1 MEHMIM
7 GKNKTDNNNFVY
19 WQSAGANNQRYLTFL
34 DQITNI
40 ALSRFQWFNLPDTC
54 NERYLET
61 VLLHSGMA
69 TISKRISNNHLYS
82 LRVAGNYGIDMYGNI
97 EAWYCLGDNGFGFN
111 ANWSSGAVIY
121 ENLNRTPIYPGLK
134 MYAYELADLMALKL
148 LNRQQQKAP
157 YIITG
162 PESKKNDMVN
172 LYKQI
177 AGNEPAVLANPDIST
192 IEINALST
200 GVEYIADKIDED
212 IENTW
217 RKVYGLLGVN
227 NAPYKAERQIES
239 EVMEHSEPSE
249 INRLSPLVAR
259 QQAVEWINKQL
270 GYNIQVE
277 WRRDWDGKSAI
288 ANFNEMFEGDEN
300 ATTL

>member
-1 MEHMIM
+1 
-7 GKNKTDNNNFVY
+7 
-19 WQSAGANNQRYLTFL
+19 
-34 DQITNI
+34 
-40 ALSRFQWFNLPDTC
+40 
-54 NERYLET
+54 
-61 VLLHSGMA
+61 
-69 TISKRISNNHLYS
+69 
-82 LRVAGNYGIDMYGNI
+82 
-97 EAWYCLGDNGFGFN
+97 
-111 ANWSSGAVIY
+111 
-121 ENLNRTPIYPGLK
+121 
-134 MYAYELADLMALKL
+134 
-148 LNRQQQKAP
+148 
-157 YIITG
+157 
-162 PESKKNDMVN
+162 MVN